1 MTDSATGDATSPS
14 GATPEANT
22 SPASADPLA
31 DLGNTDE
38 LGDAARRAIVSLR
51 RESRA
56 AAERLTAERDAALA
70 RVQAF
75 EDATGTETEQL
86 RTKIGRSDKRI
97 GELEAENSV
106 LRRRIEASAVA
117 ARHGIPDLADRLQGM
132 TTEELEADAK
142 ALSERVGAARTTNDH
157 DLGAGA
163 RAGGSSTGMDQ
174 LIRERARR

>member
-22 SPASADPLA
+22 PPAPADPLA

-70 RVQAF
+70 KVQAF

-163 RAGGSSTGMDQ
+163 RAGASSTGMDQ